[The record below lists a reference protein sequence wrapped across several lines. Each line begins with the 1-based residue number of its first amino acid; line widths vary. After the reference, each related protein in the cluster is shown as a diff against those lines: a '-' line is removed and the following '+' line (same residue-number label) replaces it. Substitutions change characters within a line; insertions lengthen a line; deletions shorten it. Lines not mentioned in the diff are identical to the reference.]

1 MRNYRCY
8 RCYVP
13 TTASERTV
21 ETVSLFPHA
30 TPLPK
35 IDSIDAAIIAA
46 NDLTYALTHPGP
58 VSPTMILGDERTRA
72 LQQFSNIFKTNSK

>member
-1 MRNYRCY
+1 MKNYRCY

-35 IDSIDAAIIAA
+35 NFSIDAAIIAE
-46 NDLTYALTHPGP
+46 NDLTYALTRPGP
-58 VSPTMILGDERTRA
+58 VSPTMILGDERARV
-72 LQQFSNIFKTNSK
+72 LHQLSDIFKTNIK